1 MGTRVDPKL
10 TDPDVRRSYEE
21 ELLVGEATETLGAM
35 LASTNLSQR
44 ELARRLGVTE
54 GRVSQIL
61 SGSENLTLRSLAAL
75 GWGLG
80 LRFRLDPLPLADR
93 RGTPAESDPPAPAWL
108 DRLSSV
114 ALPDFQPLK
123 QAESRGITIRPGF
136 TVPRK
141 PVSRKASAI
150 GLKIAA

>member
-10 TDPDVRRSYEE
+10 TDPEVRRSYEE

-35 LASTNLSQR
+35 LASANVSQR
-44 ELARRLGVTE
+44 ELARRLSVTE

-61 SGSENLTLRSLAAL
+61 SGNENLTLRSLAAL

-108 DRLSSV
+108 DRLYGV
-114 ALPDFQPLK
+114 ALPEFQPLK
-123 QAESRGITIRPGF
+123 QVESPGITIRPGF
-136 TVPRK
+136 TMPRE
-141 PVSRKASAI
+141 PVGDATLAPEF
-150 GLKIAA
+150 KIAA